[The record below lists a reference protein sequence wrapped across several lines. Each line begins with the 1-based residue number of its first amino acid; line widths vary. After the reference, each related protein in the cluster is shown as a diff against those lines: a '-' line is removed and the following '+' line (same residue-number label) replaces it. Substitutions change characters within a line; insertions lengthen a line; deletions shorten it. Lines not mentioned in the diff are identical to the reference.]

1 MPSLIKK
8 LTSLAR
14 SEGVHT
20 ATAKVREQAAKPENR
35 ARLDKVRARMGR
47 KP

>member
-1 MPSLIKK
+1 VPSLIKK

-14 SEGVHT
+14 SERGNT
-20 ATAKVREQAAKPENR
+20 AVAKIREQAAKPENR
-35 ARLDKVRARMGR
+35 ARLEQLRTRMGR